1 VQAARVCGSFEP
13 AEIDQRGRAMQ
24 VGYLGVGNM
33 GQPMAGKLMDAGHS
47 LVVFDIS
54 EAAMEPLLLRQARRA
69 VSPRDLGDQCEI
81 VTVSL
86 PTLAAFR
93 AAVLGPEGLAAGSA
107 IKVLLN
113 TCTVGVPFLREVESA
128 LAPNGIVIVD
138 CPISGGP
145 AGARAGT
152 LSVMV
157 SGDPAAIER
166 VRPLIA
172 SWGPT
177 LTIAG
182 DKPGAAQV
190 LKLTNN
196 ILFAVSLAATSEAF
210 VMGAKA
216 GLDPEV
222 MVNAIN
228 AGSGR
233 NGATMTVMPNA
244 ILDRSFGYGA
254 AMHILMKDIDLAIAQ
269 GEALGVPMWVC
280 QAARLVYK
288 HAMFEGAADD
298 DISTLVRQVESG
310 AGFEMPKTR

>member
-1 VQAARVCGSFEP
+1 MEA
-13 AEIDQRGRAMQ
+13 
-24 VGYLGVGNM
+24 GYLGVGNM
-33 GQPMAGKLMDAGHS
+33 GQPMAEKLLDGGHGLS
-47 LVVFDIS
+47 VFDIS
-54 EAAMEPLLLRQARRA
+54 EAAMAPLLLRQARRA
-69 VSPRDLGDQCEI
+69 ASPKDLGDRCEI
-81 VTVSL
+81 VFVSL

-93 AAVLGPEGLAAGSA
+93 SAVLGPDGLAAGRA
-107 IKVLLN
+107 MKLLVN
-113 TCTVGVPFLREVESA
+113 TCTVGVPFLREVEAA
-128 LAPNGIVIVD
+128 LTPRGVTIVD

-157 SGDPAAIER
+157 SGDPAAVER
-166 VRPLIA
+166 VRPLI
-172 SWGPT
+172 SLWGPT

-182 DKPGAAQV
+182 DQPGAAQV

-210 VMGAKA
+210 VMGAKG

-222 MVNAIN
+222 MVGAIN

-233 NGATMTVMPNA
+233 NGATLTVMPNA
-244 ILDRSFGYGA
+244 VLDRSFGYGA

-269 GEALGVPMWVC
+269 GEELGVPMWVC

-288 HAMFEGAADD
+288 HAMFRGAADD
-298 DISTLVRQVESG
+298 DISTLVRHVEEG
-310 AGFEMPKTR
+310 AGFAIPQRRRVP

>member
-1 VQAARVCGSFEP
+1 
-13 AEIDQRGRAMQ
+13 MQ

-33 GQPMAGKLMDAGHS
+33 GQPMAGKLLDGGHG

-69 VSPRDLGDQCEI
+69 ASPKDAGDQCET
-81 VTVSL
+81 VVVSL

-93 AAVLGPEGLAAGSA
+93 AAVLGPDGLAAGRA
-107 IKVLLN
+107 MKVLLN
-113 TCTVGVPFLREVESA
+113 TCTVGVPFLREVEAA
-128 LAPNGIVIVD
+128 LAPNGVTIVD

-157 SGDPAAIER
+157 SGDPAAVEK
-166 VRPLIA
+166 VRPLL
-172 SWGPT
+172 SLWGQT

-210 VMGAKA
+210 VMGAKG
-216 GLDPEV
+216 GLDPEI

-233 NGATMTVMPNA
+233 NGATLTVMPNA
-244 ILDRSFGYGA
+244 VLDRSFGYGA
-254 AMHILMKDIDLAIAQ
+254 ALHILMKDIDLAIAQ
-269 GEALGVPMWVC
+269 GEELGVPMWVC

-288 HAMFEGAADD
+288 HAMFEGASDD
-298 DISTLVRQVESG
+298 DISTLIRHVERG
-310 AGFEMPKTR
+310 AGFELPRVS